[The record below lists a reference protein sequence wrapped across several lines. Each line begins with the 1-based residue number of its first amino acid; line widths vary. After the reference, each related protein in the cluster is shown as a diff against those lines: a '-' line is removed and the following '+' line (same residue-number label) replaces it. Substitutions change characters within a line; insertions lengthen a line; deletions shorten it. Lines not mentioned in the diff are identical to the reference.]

1 MQSVLCNV
9 IVNGI
14 NLVYLIVYAPTNM
27 DAYYM
32 CQNES
37 LNSTK
42 LRLCTF
48 IHTTNIYIIIVHI
61 KLRDFLMGIH
71 TNNY

>member
-14 NLVYLIVYAPTNM
+14 NLVYLIVSTPTIM

-32 CQNES
+32 CQNER

-42 LRLCTF
+42 LRICTF
-48 IHTTNIYIIIVHI
+48 IDTTSIHYYSARKI
-61 KLRDFLMGIH
+61 KGFSNGCA
-71 TNNY
+71 Y